1 MHQTREWECQM
12 GNVMRVLDAD
22 PDLAAALP
30 PEVFTVASR
39 HALAEVQEIPV
50 GPWVPSSVY
59 DGSHPLVGLLIID
72 GLLTRDMSFAGRMSS
87 ELMGAGD
94 LLRPWDQDADFDPI
108 PLQVSWQVLEKTS
121 IAILDRHFAA
131 VIGKWPVLVDA
142 VAGRAVKR
150 SRALAFQLAIS
161 QVTRV
166 DERLL
171 VLMWHLAERWGRVGP
186 DGVRVPLRLTH
197 EALGRLVGAR
207 RPSVTTALT
216 GLAKRGCVERTP
228 TGGLLHGD
236 PAEQLADLM
245 HDSTPSAA

>member
-1 MHQTREWECQM
+1 M
-12 GNVMRVLDAD
+12 GNVLRVLEAD
-22 PDLAAALP
+22 PDLGAALP
-30 PEVFTVASR
+30 PEVFAVAAR
-39 HALAEVQEIPV
+39 HALAEVKEVPQGE
-50 GPWVPSSVY
+50 WVPSSCY
-59 DGSHPLVGLLIID
+59 DGSHPLVGLLIVD

-94 LLRPWDQDADFDPI
+94 LLRPWDQDAAFDPI
-108 PLQVSWQVLEKTS
+108 PLDVSWQILEKAH

-142 VAGRAVKR
+142 VTGRAVKR

-216 GLAKRGCVERTP
+216 GLSKRGCVERTP
-228 TGGLLHGD
+228 TGWLLHGD
-236 PAEQLADLM
+236 PAEQLADLAAYNSA
-245 HDSTPSAA
+245 DVSSAA

>member
-1 MHQTREWECQM
+1 MA
-12 GNVMRVLDAD
+12 NVMRVLDAD
-22 PDLAAALP
+22 PDLGSALP
-30 PEVFTVASR
+30 PEVFAVASR

-50 GPWVPSSVY
+50 GEWDPASCY
-59 DGSHPLVGLLIID
+59 DGSHPLVGLLIVD

-108 PLQVSWQVLEKTS
+108 PLGVTWQVLEK
-121 IAILDRHFAA
+121 ANVAVLDRHFAA

-142 VAGRAVKR
+142 VTSRAVKR

-228 TGGLLHGD
+228 TGWLLHGD
-236 PAEQLADLM
+236 PAEQLADLVS
-245 HDSTPSAA
+245 DSSPAASAA